1 MIEFPFTFD
10 VGHPLYIDEDVDNC
24 KIDHDNH

>member
-1 MIEFPFTFD
+1 MIKGITFD
-10 VGHPLYIDEDVDNC
+10 VGHPLCIDEDVDNC